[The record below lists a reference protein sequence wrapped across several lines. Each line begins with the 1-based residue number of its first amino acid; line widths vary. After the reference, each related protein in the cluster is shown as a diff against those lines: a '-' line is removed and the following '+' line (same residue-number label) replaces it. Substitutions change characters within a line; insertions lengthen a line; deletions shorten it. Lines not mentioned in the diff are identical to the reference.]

1 MIYLNQTSTKFQ
13 KAFHPSS
20 NSPTKYPNPLPDIHP
35 ITLVHK
41 NQRQHV
47 YTAEVAGE
55 REHLKTGIDTSR
67 ERKRERERWGRE
79 NLYRQVLLV
88 RNAWSFCRAAQSKA
102 APGVL
107 QFRPLSTPPGPPRK
121 SLYLSR
127 YFPNSDV
134 PSGGFS
140 SFVVTTTIPLLS

>member
-1 MIYLNQTSTKFQ
+1 MIYLNQASRKFQ

-35 ITLVHK
+35 IILVHK

-67 ERKRERERWGRE
+67 ERKRERERERETEREKWGE
-79 NLYRQVLLV
+79 GESVQ
-88 RNAWSFCRAAQSKA
+88 AGSI
-102 APGVL
+102 
-107 QFRPLSTPPGPPRK
+107 ST
-121 SLYLSR
+121 
-127 YFPNSDV
+127 
-134 PSGGFS
+134 
-140 SFVVTTTIPLLS
+140 